1 MFHLFFFRSSKF
13 SRLYHRKAPSK
24 SLQGFTLCFNFSFF
38 LSSFYYRS
46 SSWRLYMVV
55 HQGFLSFFNCSSGFL
70 SKLWPAKLYS
80 KINMVLN
87 TCFVLRSSSILHLAF
102 QSAILSTLS
111 LRWCYVTLDN
121 FLHVSWFICC
131 QEWGILNPSCSLCS
145 RDLFDQST
153 SSLELSWYR
162 FHLKP
167 SLRNVAIC
175 GAYHWSKLSPYPSR
189 WKRFFHLFGDLK
201 QSIVFR

>member
-1 MFHLFFFRSSKF
+1 MVR
-13 SRLYHRKAPSK
+13 
-24 SLQGFTLCFNFSFF
+24 QGFF
-38 LSSFYYRS
+38 
-46 SSWRLYMVV
+46 
-55 HQGFLSFFNCSSGFL
+55 SFFNCSSRFL
-70 SKLWPAKLYS
+70 LKLWPAKLYS

-102 QSAILSTLS
+102 RSAIRSTYH

-131 QEWGILNPSCSLCS
+131 QEWGILNPSFSLRS

-153 SSLELSWYR
+153 SSLELSCVR

-167 SLRNVAIC
+167 FLKGCCYLWWLCMTQACSLSSLLEEV
-175 GAYHWSKLSPYPSR
+175 
-189 WKRFFHLFGDLK
+189 FHLFGALN
-201 QSIVFR
+201 QINGFH